1 MRQNIE
7 ESVMKYTV
15 GFGTLQLNDES
26 YFSINFYPQ
35 YKHNNLSFG
44 FNFDPTFTFSGELLN
59 NDWDDAFDFIDRFYV
74 NFYHAEH
81 TKNNEMYL
89 HYGKINNLSFAQ
101 GYLLKN
107 FNNSF
112 DYPRMKNSGLH
123 INYKF
128 DNESLQSKF
137 TSTKNEGIEIVK
149 KHLINE
155 SIKEFIKLI
164 SKYENEARIT
174 IDLSDDIIELT
185 TVLPGYLISSNADSS
200 FNDTLLWRFSG
211 IDLIDEDYIISA
223 KTSIYHKSR
232 FHWTIL
238 TIILLIASITLYL
251 IARKVPD
258 PMKMSK

>member
-1 MRQNIE
+1 ML
-7 ESVMKYTV
+7 
-15 GFGTLQLNDES
+15 TLN
-26 YFSINFYPQ
+26 
-35 YKHNNLSFG
+35 
-44 FNFDPTFTFSGELLN
+44 
-59 NDWDDAFDFIDRFYV
+59 
-74 NFYHAEH
+74 
-81 TKNNEMYL
+81 
-89 HYGKINNLSFAQ
+89 
-101 GYLLKN
+101 
-107 FNNSF
+107 
-112 DYPRMKNSGLH
+112 
-123 INYKF
+123 
-128 DNESLQSKF
+128 
-137 TSTKNEGIEIVK
+137 
-149 KHLINE
+149 LINE

-238 TIILLIASITLYL
+238 TTLLLVALITLYL